1 MGASPSPVETE
12 AIVTHRRPVVPL
24 AWMLLVALSVAA
36 MLGVTTAP
44 IPVAGTDGEVFG
56 IGPLSQGWSIRQD
69 IRPIRAPELFVAI
82 RARPTNPDAQSPELE
97 VRLERDD
104 VVLWADRLRLTSPHL
119 VEYVAAF
126 PVPTDGAD
134 YTLAVR
140 VIEATGGVVVVQGV
154 NTGESTTSAR
164 LSIMERPEPSFLAM
178 QHFLFQRAP
187 PLPYLE
193 SIMSSLRPRGQLPA
207 AGGVAA
213 LAVLAI
219 ITAIGPLWRAYGG
232 RVAVAVAVVS
242 ALAWVIWT
250 LTALPHLSPASGGG
264 FRIGV
269 ANDLPPRAIAVLLL
283 FPILAVV
290 GYAAVL
296 GRLPGKLDGPYHLAK
311 GTVRAAIVAGRHYRL
326 APILFSGAAAVAVT
340 LDAMPVATAL
350 AVAAIG
356 SSFLGIAEAIV
367 RTRRAADPR

>member
-82 RARPTNPDAQSPELE
+82 RARPNNPDAQSPELE

-119 VEYVAAF
+119 AEYVAAF

-178 QHFLFQRAP
+178 GHHVFQRAP

-193 SIMSSLRPRGQLPA
+193 SIMSSLQSRGQLPA

-367 RTRRAADPR
+367 RTRRAAGPR

>member
-119 VEYVAAF
+119 AEYVAAF

-269 ANDLPPRAIAVLLL
+269 ANDLPPRAIAVFLF

-290 GYAAVL
+290 GYVAVL
-296 GRLPGKLDGPYHLAK
+296 GRLPGKLDGPRYLAK
-311 GTVRAAIVAGRHYRL
+311 GVMQAAIASGRHWRL
-326 APILFSGAAAVAVT
+326 APIPCSGAAAVATVF
-340 LDAMPVATAL
+340 DAIPVATAF
-350 AVAAIG
+350 AIAAIG
-356 SSFLGIAEAIV
+356 LALLGII
-367 RTRRAADPR
+367 RTTARMPSE